1 MRNKIVEIRRKRATH
16 RYHQPGYGHLYGYDA
31 QAREKA
37 KTIVDTFKKFIAEN
51 KDEITALQ
59 IIYNLPHSRQKLT
72 FKEIEQLA
80 RSIEK
85 PPYGLT
91 SEQVW
96 KAYEQ
101 LEKSKVRGAGP
112 QRLLTDII
120 SLVRFA
126 MGRTGFLAFAEQPGE
141 I

>member
-1 MRNKIVEIRRKRATH
+1 MPATMRR
-16 RYHQPGYGHLYGYDA
+16 PG
-31 QAREKA
+31 KS

-91 SEQVW
+91 GEQV
-96 KAYEQ
+96 
-101 LEKSKVRGAGP
+101 
-112 QRLLTDII
+112 
-120 SLVRFA
+120 
-126 MGRTGFLAFAEQPGE
+126 
-141 I
+141 